1 LLIVSAVLDVAV
13 MTVLL
18 RDGERRPLRSLHHA
32 ASFMISALPRLARFA
47 LGLLLRVL
55 MIAAPFLCIGVLIA
69 AALIRDY
76 DINYYLTNRPPAFL
90 VAVGLILAVALV
102 MAGCLVA
109 RLTGWAISLHLSLH
123 CGMGVRQAFDESRL
137 RMKGH
142 RRKLLSRLFCWFVL
156 RAVAVAMI
164 ASLAGILV
172 SHLPELVGNRM
183 QVIAVT
189 MAIVG
194 LFWSAA
200 NAMLSSLAN
209 GALAHILNQQFKQTA
224 TGRGAGANLTPGSE
238 YPARLSPTL
247 GVVAIT
253 GVLSVASLGT
263 GGLLL
268 ETFEAKEE
276 IAVIGHRGAAA
287 LRPENTMAS
296 ILKAIEDGAD
306 WIEIDVQETA
316 DGEVI
321 VAHDSDFMKAAGV
334 PTKIWDATMADIDA
348 IDIGSWYDPAYRDER
363 APLLRDVLAAVKG
376 QSKLLIELKYYGHD
390 EDLENRVVTLVEE
403 AGMVG
408 RIATM
413 SLKYPAVQK
422 MHRLRPEW
430 PTGVL
435 AATAVGDLAG
445 LDGDFLAVNTSQISS
460 RLISQAGAA
469 GKDVYVWT
477 VNDPGMMSR
486 MISLGVDGLITDDPA
501 LARDVIDYYQS
512 LPTAG
517 RLLLA
522 LGDRAGVAFDLDRP
536 EELRP

>member
-1 LLIVSAVLDVAV
+1 
-13 MTVLL
+13 
-18 RDGERRPLRSLHHA
+18 
-32 ASFMISALPRLARFA
+32 
-47 LGLLLRVL
+47 
-55 MIAAPFLCIGVLIA
+55 
-69 AALIRDY
+69 
-76 DINYYLTNRPPAFL
+76 YYLTNRPPAFL
-90 VAVGLILAVALV
+90 VAVVLILAVVLV
-102 MAGCLVA
+102 MGGCLVA
-109 RLTGWAISLHLSLH
+109 RLTGWAMSLHLSLL
-123 CGMGVRQAFDESRL
+123 CDMGTRQAFDESRL

-142 RRKLLSRLFCWFVL
+142 RRKLLSRLFCWFML

-164 ASLAGILV
+164 ASLAGVLV
-172 SHLPELVGNRM
+172 SRLPGLAGNRM
-183 QVIAVT
+183 QVIGVT

-194 LFWSAA
+194 LSWSAA
-200 NAMLSSLAN
+200 NAVLSSLAN
-209 GALAHILNQQFKQTA
+209 GALAHILNQQFQQA
-224 TGRGAGANLTPGSE
+224 SVGRSAGATLSPDSG
-238 YPARLSPTL
+238 YPARLSPAL
-247 GVVAIT
+247 GAVAIT

-268 ETFEAKEE
+268 ETFEAKDE

-334 PTKIWDATMADIDA
+334 PTKIWDATMVDVDA
-348 IDIGSWYDPAYRDER
+348 IDIGSWFDPTYRDER
-363 APLLRDVLAAVKG
+363 TPLLRDVLIAVKG
-376 QSKLLIELKYYGHD
+376 RSKLLIELKYYGHD

-413 SLKYPAVQK
+413 SLKYSAVQK
-422 MHRLRPEW
+422 LLRLRPEW
-430 PTGVL
+430 RTGVL

-445 LDGDFLAVNTSQISS
+445 LDGDFLAVNTGQISS
-460 RLISQAGAA
+460 RLISRAGAA

-477 VNDPGMMSR
+477 VNDPGTMSR
-486 MISLGVDGLITDDPA
+486 MISLVVDGLITDDPA
-501 LARDVIDYYQS
+501 LARDLIDYYQS